1 MAPIKQL
8 VCSTG
13 QLKQAKYSCDYDVVI
28 CMFFFYFRRQSPGGG
43 GDQERQFRVK
53 LEAHQ
58 AAAQAARK
66 RRDSVCGG
74 LPGLPAEVCSD
85 ARPTIQEG

>member
-1 MAPIKQL
+1 MASIKQFIL
-8 VCSTG
+8 FHGSADRSEVCMCLRLCYLYVFHS
-13 QLKQAKYSCDYDVVI
+13 
-28 CMFFFYFRRQSPGGG
+28 RRQSPGGG

-53 LEAHQ
+53 HEAHQ
-58 AAAQAARK
+58 ATAQAAGK

-74 LPGLPAEVCSD
+74 LPWLPAEVCSD